1 MVENKTVVKLSPTF
15 ANELI
20 DFLMDE
26 ADPFLDAWDKEGR
39 PEFSKNKREY
49 EYIFGLAQ
57 KLQTGL
63 LKL

>member
-1 MVENKTVVKLSPTF
+1 MTQIGTMVKFSPTF
-15 ANELI
+15 VNELV

-26 ADPFLDAWDKEGR
+26 ADPFLDAWNKEGR
-39 PEFSKNKREY
+39 PDASKNKSEY

-57 KLQTGL
+57 KLQTEL

>member
-1 MVENKTVVKLSPTF
+1 MVENIEFVTLSRTF
-15 ANELI
+15 ATELI

-26 ADPFLDAWDKEGR
+26 ADPFLDAWKEEGK
-39 PEFSKNKREY
+39 PEFSKNKKEY

-57 KLQTGL
+57 KIETEL